1 MSSTSHGETGAVIDI
16 EEMSDRDIE
25 TAKQNMKFIMKK
37 VKTE

>member
-1 MSSTSHGETGAVIDI
+1 MSSTSHGETGAKIDI

-25 TAKQNMKFIMKK
+25 TAQQNMKIIMEK